1 MRLFTTILIFIASF
15 FIFSCTPK
23 AQTKTAT
30 SATISTK
37 KVIANPIEVLS
48 AVDFKQRIEADDVQ
62 LVDIKTQGEFI
73 QGHIEGAL
81 NFDYYKRT
89 FISQMSTLD
98 KTKPVYIYCRSGNRT
113 GSASKKL
120 KKAGFTKIYDLK
132 GGTNH
137 WTRAGFTL
145 IK

>member
-1 MRLFTTILIFIASF
+1 MKSFISIIIFIVSF
-15 FIFSCTPK
+15 FIFSCTSK
-23 AQTKTAT
+23 AQTKVVS
-30 SATISTK
+30 SANVSTK
-37 KVIANPIEVLS
+37 QVVANPIEVLS
-48 AVDFKQRIEADDVQ
+48 AVDFKQRIEVDNVQ

-89 FISQMSTLD
+89 FMSQMSTLD
-98 KTKPVYIYCRSGNRT
+98 KTKPVFIYCRSGNRS
-113 GSASKKL
+113 GSASKKM

-132 GGTNH
+132 GGTNF
-137 WTRAGFTL
+137 WSREGFTL